1 MPEPARIG
9 SFSESD
15 VCMLLTELDGNRASA
30 SLAGFSWEA
39 AERSLFP
46 AEYQPSPGYLAAV
59 RALIAKT
66 SRSVALLCATLAEE
80 MLRRRGHRLVIVSIA
95 RAGTPIGIII
105 RRWLR
110 YRHALDVPHYCLS
123 AAGRGPD
130 LSALG
135 WLARRHSPD
144 TLQFL
149 DAWTSKGTIRAALES
164 AGSHLELPG
173 LDTTLAVVCDTAS
186 CTDLFATREDV
197 LLPHACLGAGM
208 SGLLSRTVSDS
219 GLLSANDF
227 HGVRY
232 YGELAWTDLSRCYI
246 DAVCA
251 RFSEILRAADGAAD
265 SRPVSVL
272 PDERGK
278 DQAALLADR
287 YGASDIDLV
296 NIGICES
303 TRAFF
308 RRKPAMLLLH
318 PAAGHQVNHLLML
331 AAERHVPVQPET
343 SMPFRAALLLSAPA
357 VSVRAGHRNVC
368 PVRRD
373 GPGRA
378 AGGRAPGDAILD
390 ALLEG

>member
-1 MPEPARIG
+1 LPEPARIG

-15 VCMLLTELDGNRASA
+15 VCLLLTDLDGIGASDP
-30 SLAGFSWEA
+30 LAGIGREVA
-39 AERSLFP
+39 GRSHFP

-59 RALIAKT
+59 RALIAMT
-66 SRSVALLCATLAEE
+66 AGSVALLCATLAEE
-80 MLRRRGHRLVIVSIA
+80 MLRRRGRQLVIVSIA

-149 DAWTSKGTIRAALES
+149 DAWTSKGTIRAALQS
-164 AGSHLELPG
+164 AGSHLGLPG
-173 LDTTLAVVCDTAS
+173 LDTTLAVLCDTAS

-197 LLPHACLGAGM
+197 LLPHACLGAAM

-219 GLLSANDF
+219 GMLSPDDF

-232 YGELAWTDLSRCYI
+232 YGELACTDLSRCYI
-246 DAVCA
+246 DTVCA
-251 RFSEILRAADGAAD
+251 QFGEIRQAPDGAAD
-265 SRPVSVL
+265 SRPVSAP

-278 DQAALLADR
+278 EQAALLADR
-287 YGASDIDLV
+287 YGVSDLDLV

-308 RRKPAMLLLH
+308 RRRPALLLLH
-318 PAAGHQVNHLLML
+318 PAAGHQVKHLLML
-331 AAERHVPVQPET
+331 AAERHVPVRPET
-343 SMPFRAALLLSAPA
+343 SMPFRAALL
-357 VSVRAGHRNVC
+357 
-368 PVRRD
+368 
-373 GPGRA
+373 
-378 AGGRAPGDAILD
+378 
-390 ALLEG
+390 